1 MFKVGDKVRI
11 KPNIKE
17 IIEERERN
25 HERYI
30 EVQWMIREYR
40 GINRVFAIKQVLN
53 GYYLLDSNLYWGEY
67 ALEYADVHS
76 LNKYSLLL

>member
-1 MFKVGDKVRI
+1 MFKAGDKVRI

-25 HERYI
+25 HERYV
-30 EVQWMIREYR
+30 EAQWMIKEYR
-40 GINRVFAIKQVLN
+40 CHVFTIKQVA
-53 GYYLLDSNLYWGEY
+53 GDDYLLDNDLYWGEY

-76 LNKYSLLL
+76 LNNYSLLL